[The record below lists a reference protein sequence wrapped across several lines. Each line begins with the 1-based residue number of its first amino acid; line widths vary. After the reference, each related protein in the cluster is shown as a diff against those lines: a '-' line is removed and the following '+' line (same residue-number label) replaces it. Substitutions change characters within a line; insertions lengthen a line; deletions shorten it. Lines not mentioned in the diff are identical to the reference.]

1 MGAWKFPLIGA
12 LAALTVIMVSLPA
25 LAQDAT
31 PTPEQ
36 TEVETPTE
44 TPTEEPSA
52 TPTDEPS
59 ATPTEEPAPR
69 SVPPGQLT
77 RRGIHGTVA
86 GIGDGFIVVET
97 QFGNVTVAITGS
109 TTINMPPEKDVTVAD
124 IAVGARVS
132 VLLDRAPVEPPP
144 PTATPEETPTATP
157 EETPTAT
164 PEETPT
170 ATPTSE
176 PTATPE
182 GTPQEPT
189 PTPAGSVEDPTATP
203 EEPTATPEE
212 PTPTATPAPPPGGL
226 VPRSDRTGH

>member
-1 MGAWKFPLIGA
+1 MGTWKFPLIGA

-36 TEVETPTE
+36 TGVETPTE

-86 GIGDGFIVVET
+86 GIGGGFIVVET
-97 QFGNVTVAITGS
+97 QFGNVTAAITWS

-124 IAVGARVS
+124 IPVGARAS

-144 PTATPEETPTATP
+144 PTATPEDPTP
-157 EETPTAT
+157 
-164 PEETPT
+164 
-170 ATPTSE
+170 
-176 PTATPE
+176 TPE
-182 GTPQEPT
+182 GTVEEPT
-189 PTPAGSVEDPTATP
+189 STP

-212 PTPTATPAPPPGGL
+212 PAPTATTEPLGGL